1 MPTLYLATRVS
12 LSFIVWF
19 VIAVAIVFLDETLPG
34 IMEKLMVLAMLSA
47 FISSCVHYGLA
58 SLFSLGFLLFLF
70 WYLGGGLA
78 SYIWLKERS
87 EILTSQGDNP
97 TVSN

>member
-1 MPTLYLATRVS
+1 MPTLYLATHVR
-12 LSFIVWF
+12 LNPILWL
-19 VIAVAIVFLDETLPG
+19 VIAVAIVLLDEALPG
-34 IMEKLMVLAMLSA
+34 ITEKLMVLAMLGA
-47 FISSCVHYGLA
+47 FISSCIHYGLA

-87 EILTSQGDNP
+87 EAFTSGDSSKE
-97 TVSN
+97 V